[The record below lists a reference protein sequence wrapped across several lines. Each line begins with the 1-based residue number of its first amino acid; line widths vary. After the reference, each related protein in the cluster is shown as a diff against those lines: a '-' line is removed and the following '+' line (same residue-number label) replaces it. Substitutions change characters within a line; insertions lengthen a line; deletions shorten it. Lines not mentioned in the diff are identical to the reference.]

1 MHLCCYLN
9 SLYRDH
15 FSGNYL
21 DFNRVYK
28 SFRNEQ
34 CFHYQDDIRQRKNM
48 NGSTDKISQAMRV
61 LEIQEKLDRGSIS
74 SNGSEEPLTEPEVAI
89 LKQVCSVSQSWFF
102 IHSVYEFS
110 LEINSCFDKAEK
122 APCISSTS

>member
-1 MHLCCYLN
+1 
-9 SLYRDH
+9 
-15 FSGNYL
+15 
-21 DFNRVYK
+21 
-28 SFRNEQ
+28 
-34 CFHYQDDIRQRKNM
+34 M

-89 LKQVCSVSQSWFF
+89 LKQVCSVSRSWFF
-102 IHSVYEFS
+102 IYSVFEFS
-110 LEINSCFDKAEK
+110 QEINSCFDKAEK